1 MSKPFQTAKQFDARK
16 FNWDRFLN
24 HTRGYAEASD
34 LGLKAGQA
42 PYSQAYTDAC
52 DVGLTLINP
61 LRGTRMDFLLT
72 SEGEQGW
79 SFRSLEGNLHLTVW
93 ND

>member
-16 FNWDRFLN
+16 FNWDRFPN
-24 HTRGYAEASD
+24 HIRGYAEASD

-52 DVGLTLINP
+52 DAGLTLVNP

>member
-1 MSKPFQTAKQFDARK
+1 MSKPFQTAKQFSAKK
-16 FNWDRFLN
+16 FSWDRFPN
-24 HTRGYAEASD
+24 HVRGYAEASE
-34 LGLKAGQA
+34 LGLRAGQV

-52 DVGLTLINP
+52 DAGLTLVNP
-61 LRGTRMDFLLT
+61 IRGTRMDFLLT

-79 SFRSLEGNLHLTVW
+79 SFRSLEGNLHLTIW